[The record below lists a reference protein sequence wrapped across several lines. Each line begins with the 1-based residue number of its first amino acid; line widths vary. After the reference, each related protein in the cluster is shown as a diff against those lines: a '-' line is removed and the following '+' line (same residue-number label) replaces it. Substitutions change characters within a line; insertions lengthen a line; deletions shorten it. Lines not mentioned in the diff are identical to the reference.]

1 MVGHR
6 RQSKRHNQKSKFCAD
21 RPTVS
26 QQVSR
31 KTHKEERLNQW
42 NEDSMKNAIQE
53 CKTNPG
59 ISYRRIAKKWHVPH
73 TTLFKR
79 TKKENLVFQH
89 LSGRNTI
96 LSSDQE
102 AELVDL
108 VKLLSQRGFPLSK
121 PDIQRLAFEFATRN
135 GISGFSSSGHNAAGY
150 VWFKLFMK
158 RHPELRVRKPENL
171 STARAAGCNETVV
184 MKWFAN
190 YKGLAEELGIVDQPD
205 KFWNC
210 DESGLQYQ
218 FDQGM
223 VVGEAGKTC
232 YRITPGE
239 KSETT
244 TVLAAFNAAG
254 EFAPPFVIFKGKR
267 IRSEWC
273 AGSPPNTVIKCSDN
287 GWITTDLLVC
297 WAENFLKIIPDDGAT
312 RYLILILDGHVTYT
326 YNIKFLEMMK
336 DRHIEVIC
344 FPAHTTH
351 LLQAADKS
359 FFRSLKFHWNSCGKT
374 FIRKSGGAHLSKADF
389 FNVFTP
395 AWTEAA
401 KPETAQQD
409 PNSEVPCSVAA
420 NNTPLTAEL
429 LVLKEPN
436 IAVSRCD
443 NQPMAADNTSPTAEP
458 LAQPELNSEVPCSVA
473 ADNTPPMAELL
484 AQQEPNIE
492 VSRCENQPMAAN
504 NTTVV
509 AETSAQHD
517 PNSKVPDSEKQPT
530 VVNNT
535 SSALLAPDCEQPT
548 SVACA
553 NRRVLIEVQSSNNT
567 KCSFFDLCTIPK
579 RELKP
584 TKRRTVHNFLLTS
597 ESHLQFVKDSIE
609 RKKPKKSK
617 LKNLSAELGDEN
629 CSKKNAKTRKIKG
642 QSDVKSSGKPA
653 KVKSKQKNA
662 GTAKRKVS
670 SKCKKTTEDVDMEEK

>member
-1 MVGHR
+1 
-6 RQSKRHNQKSKFCAD
+6 
-21 RPTVS
+21 
-26 QQVSR
+26 
-31 KTHKEERLNQW
+31 
-42 NEDSMKNAIQE
+42 
-53 CKTNPG
+53 
-59 ISYRRIAKKWHVPH
+59 
-73 TTLFKR
+73 
-79 TKKENLVFQH
+79 
-89 LSGRNTI
+89 
-96 LSSDQE
+96 
-102 AELVDL
+102 
-108 VKLLSQRGFPLSK
+108 
-121 PDIQRLAFEFATRN
+121 
-135 GISGFSSSGHNAAGY
+135 
-150 VWFKLFMK
+150 
-158 RHPELRVRKPENL
+158 
-171 STARAAGCNETVV
+171 
-184 MKWFAN
+184 
-190 YKGLAEELGIVDQPD
+190 
-205 KFWNC
+205 
-210 DESGLQYQ
+210 
-218 FDQGM
+218 
-223 VVGEAGKTC
+223 
-232 YRITPGE
+232 
-239 KSETT
+239 
-244 TVLAAFNAAG
+244 
-254 EFAPPFVIFKGKR
+254 
-267 IRSEWC
+267 
-273 AGSPPNTVIKCSDN
+273 
-287 GWITTDLLVC
+287 
-297 WAENFLKIIPDDGAT
+297 
-312 RYLILILDGHVTYT
+312 
-326 YNIKFLEMMK
+326 
-336 DRHIEVIC
+336 
-344 FPAHTTH
+344 
-351 LLQAADKS
+351 
-359 FFRSLKFHWNSCGKT
+359 
-374 FIRKSGGAHLSKADF
+374 
-389 FNVFTP
+389 
-395 AWTEAA
+395 
-401 KPETAQQD
+401 
-409 PNSEVPCSVAA
+409 
-420 NNTPLTAEL
+420 
-429 LVLKEPN
+429 
-436 IAVSRCD
+436 
-443 NQPMAADNTSPTAEP
+443 

-579 RELKP
+579 RERKP

>member
-1 MVGHR
+1 MHKNKPDSTIIFISCTGVKKKQAKLAV
-6 RQSKRHNQKSKFCAD
+6 QSQKIFMLPVTMAD
-21 RPTVS
+21 FVATDLSAFINRELAESSSAEQQSSHESSPANNIVPVNSEVPCSVAADNTPPMAEVLELNM
-26 QQVSR
+26 QVS
-31 KTHKEERLNQW
+31 HSE
-42 NEDSMKNAIQE
+42 NEPMA
-53 CKTNPG
+53 
-59 ISYRRIAKKWHVPH
+59 A
-73 TTLFKR
+73 
-79 TKKENLVFQH
+79 
-89 LSGRNTI
+89 RNI
-96 LSSDQE
+96 LPM
-102 AELVDL
+102 AELSVQQEL
-108 VKLLSQRGFPLSK
+108 NIEVLRSVAANNTPLTAKLLVLKEPNIVVSRCDNQPM
-121 PDIQRLAFEFATRN
+121 
-135 GISGFSSSGHNAAGY
+135 AA
-150 VWFKLFMK
+150 
-158 RHPELRVRKPENL
+158 NNT
-171 STARAAGCNETVV
+171 TAMAET
-184 MKWFAN
+184 
-190 YKGLAEELGIVDQPD
+190 
-205 KFWNC
+205 
-210 DESGLQYQ
+210 S
-218 FDQGM
+218 
-223 VVGEAGKTC
+223 
-232 YRITPGE
+232 
-239 KSETT
+239 
-244 TVLAAFNAAG
+244 
-254 EFAPPFVIFKGKR
+254 
-267 IRSEWC
+267 
-273 AGSPPNTVIKCSDN
+273 
-287 GWITTDLLVC
+287 
-297 WAENFLKIIPDDGAT
+297 
-312 RYLILILDGHVTYT
+312 
-326 YNIKFLEMMK
+326 
-336 DRHIEVIC
+336 
-344 FPAHTTH
+344 
-351 LLQAADKS
+351 
-359 FFRSLKFHWNSCGKT
+359 
-374 FIRKSGGAHLSKADF
+374 
-389 FNVFTP
+389 
-395 AWTEAA
+395 
-401 KPETAQQD
+401 AQQD

-492 VSRCENQPMAAN
+492 VSRCDNQPMAAN

-579 RELKP
+579 RERKP

-617 LKNLSAELGDEN
+617 LNNLSAELEGEN